1 MAKADLRKPEITV
14 HRQVIGAALERAREL
29 RGWSLKELADH
40 INREPRQVARWI
52 DGTERAQMDALFAV
66 ESLRQPLIVAFAEA
80 AGHGVEVETIVRVKR
95 TA

>member
-1 MAKADLRKPEITV
+1 M
-14 HRQVIGAALERAREL
+14 HRQLIGAALERAREL

-40 INREPRQVARWI
+40 VHREPRQVARWI

-80 AGHGVEVETIVRVKR
+80 AGQGVEVQTQITILRKVG
-95 TA
+95 